1 MSREP
6 PADRTAAPV
15 TDDLPPGFYW
25 IRMDG
30 LPPEIARRDAEARE
44 WLLVGV
50 EAGIPDDHPADIVVI
65 SGPLAPT

>member
-30 LPPEIARRDAEARE
+30 LLPGNSVSLRPFDAS
-44 WLLVGV
+44 L
-50 EAGIPDDHPADIVVI
+50 
-65 SGPLAPT
+65 